1 MTRIA
6 RVNCSFQGQLEYDRE
21 LTAGGGRLHASRS
34 FGLPLDYERGLRRHP
49 ILPVLG
55 CPEVSWRR
63 AGGVVM
69 GAPQI
74 LSTSPCSDTGR

>member
-1 MTRIA
+1 MA
-6 RVNCSFQGQLEYDRE
+6 RRKQ
-21 LTAGGGRLHASRS
+21 
-34 FGLPLDYERGLRRHP
+34 PLRKRP
-49 ILPVLG
+49 VLPVLG

-74 LSTSPCSDTGR
+74 LSTLPCSDTGRGRILNLVCQGAGGLVDRTGMGHTGWWAGSY

>member
-1 MTRIA
+1 M
-6 RVNCSFQGQLEYDRE
+6 
-21 LTAGGGRLHASRS
+21 
-34 FGLPLDYERGLRRHP
+34 
-49 ILPVLG
+49 PVLG

-74 LSTSPCSDTGR
+74 LSTSPCSDTGRERILPVMRYLQAVC